1 MMLQRK
7 FVKETKRM
15 TPLEAYKLL
24 ESYLAADNKNLSER
38 QQAIV
43 NKQLQEVRELIRNEK
58 YIKGAWI

>member
-1 MMLQRK
+1 
-7 FVKETKRM
+7 M

-24 ESYLAADNKNLSER
+24 ESYLAADNKDLSER

-43 NKQLQEVRELIRNEK
+43 NKQLREVRELIRNEK

>member
-1 MMLQRK
+1 
-7 FVKETKRM
+7 M

-24 ESYLAADNKNLSER
+24 ESYLVADNANLSER

-43 NKQLQEVRELIRNEK
+43 NKQLQDVRELIRNEK